1 VASSP
6 SPSPSPSPRRRASS
20 SASAEKKR
28 GSAAA
33 AAAKP
38 DGPAA
43 TKAGLSAPTWLVLVA
58 VLMGFVQVLVKQG
71 LLSPVDLLVR
81 NVFMAP
87 QPPPVEGKYTCTPES
102 IAADVTVVVTVKDAC
117 SQAPGF
123 IKALNKMMPTQGVHL
138 IYTYPNFSSC
148 AGIPGL
154 QEELSAWEQH
164 GEVTPIPLEP
174 RVSPMQG
181 WVDAVDHIKTPY
193 ALLLHNDGYAL
204 DPFFTCELVGAL
216 KARKTESS
224 SSNSNSSGSEGVGG
238 PFVVAAPMLY
248 ESKADKSLAAHA
260 TQSNL
265 RLVTE
270 YDKSTNRT
278 VRHDHSVAR
287 ALNRGQDIPEGPQSE
302 FLEDHGFMIETDK
315 IRDVIDPHASY
326 TLEYIDMIM
335 TIRSH
340 GWQVLFV
347 PTARLEF
354 RITEFSWRDIP
365 YFMYKRSEAT
375 CHGTRDYLL
384 AVSSY
389 SSSNRTYL
397 GVAPRGGSRET
408 VLLTSFLPSAFFAS
422 SSSLLFSLQKWGA
435 DFPNTGFWTY
445 IKYTI
450 VEQHV
455 YDEVELGSLSWAESA
470 SIAFGFFQMAGFN
483 RYQTAKSTL
492 DAAGLEL
499 EPPVDYIEVLQR
511 LERGWAP
518 PDALSLVE
526 GPMERGAVA
535 ASRELA
541 RKGWRHNET
550 KPTTLKI
557 EEILETRAAGAV
569 RIEADMPLEY
579 LPFAV
584 LELSFPVNATT
595 GAVDGLMAATLDA
608 VKPLCGLLVKHAAA
622 PLESE
627 SDDGASLSCWVNL
640 PTFKSNGLL
649 IQFLDRLAAL
659 IKLPSRVTT
668 YIEMFMGSTNAAA
681 GHVKALQA
689 LIAERSSSSSSSS
702 SSFPSARLA
711 VCEHDGDC
719 DLNFAFGRHSRVLQ
733 FVGKPPSAWEVLQ
746 ALKK

>member
-1 VASSP
+1 MVATRRTSARLAAKEKRRVASSP

-28 GSAAA
+28 GPAAA

-87 QPPPVEGKYTCTPES
+87 HPPPVEGKYTCTPES
-102 IAADVTVVVTVKDAC
+102 IAADVYGGGHGEGRLLAGAGVHQSPEQNDAY
-117 SQAPGF
+117 A
-123 IKALNKMMPTQGVHL
+123 GVHL

-181 WVDAVDHIKTPY
+181 WVDAVDRIKTPY
-193 ALLLHNDGYAL
+193 ALLLRNDGYAL

-216 KARKTESS
+216 KARKTSRAATATAAAARAWR
-224 SSNSNSSGSEGVGG
+224 G

-354 RITEFSWRDIP
+354 RITEFRWRDIP

-397 GVAPRGGSRET
+397 GVAPRG
-408 VLLTSFLPSAFFAS
+408 
-422 SSSLLFSLQKWGA
+422 
-435 DFPNTGFWTY
+435 
-445 IKYTI
+445 
-450 VEQHV
+450 
-455 YDEVELGSLSWAESA
+455 
-470 SIAFGFFQMAGFN
+470 
-483 RYQTAKSTL
+483 
-492 DAAGLEL
+492 
-499 EPPVDYIEVLQR
+499 
-511 LERGWAP
+511 
-518 PDALSLVE
+518 
-526 GPMERGAVA
+526 
-535 ASRELA
+535 
-541 RKGWRHNET
+541 
-550 KPTTLKI
+550 
-557 EEILETRAAGAV
+557 
-569 RIEADMPLEY
+569 
-579 LPFAV
+579 
-584 LELSFPVNATT
+584 
-595 GAVDGLMAATLDA
+595 
-608 VKPLCGLLVKHAAA
+608 
-622 PLESE
+622 
-627 SDDGASLSCWVNL
+627 
-640 PTFKSNGLL
+640 
-649 IQFLDRLAAL
+649 
-659 IKLPSRVTT
+659 
-668 YIEMFMGSTNAAA
+668 
-681 GHVKALQA
+681 
-689 LIAERSSSSSSSS
+689 
-702 SSFPSARLA
+702 
-711 VCEHDGDC
+711 
-719 DLNFAFGRHSRVLQ
+719 
-733 FVGKPPSAWEVLQ
+733 VGKLFC
-746 ALKK
+746 